1 MESSH
6 RIKDVRLLGDIES
19 AKRKHDVCDLRPESV
34 KGMNTAK
41 TGWHRGYYQ
50 NFTKNL
56 NPLKSA
62 VESSHP
68 ASPEPFQHLHLHT
81 HSQTRKRARALKR
94 SWQKLPFHFLPNK
107 CQSTLSL
114 PPVCIFLFIFNFVL
128 KFYINLYND

>member
-6 RIKDVRLLGDIES
+6 RIKDVRLLEDIES

-41 TGWHRGYYQ
+41 TDWHRGYYQ

-107 CQSTLSL
+107 CFFCDKKTTKKQGKKEYLTK
-114 PPVCIFLFIFNFVL
+114 IFP
-128 KFYINLYND
+128 D